1 MTLMPQTPK
10 PFQDFFR
17 VLARRDE
24 RLPYRMSFLLEDGG
38 LNMGLKPLLAAILAF
53 TNADNKRL
61 NNAVETLRTLDLEGV
76 CCVKFRICLCTW
88 ACVRENEQDAHLLL
102 RRRVAEL
109 SKAVQGWGTCDVT
122 EALTGEEDARL
133 SGQAAI
139 AGISVSEYM
148 RRLFFGGRPLVAKTD
163 GQTIRELRRLGGLL
177 KYNFEAVREKGGRN
191 ELAELSAT
199 LNAIRAVI
207 ERLSER

>member
-1 MTLMPQTPK
+1 MK
-10 PFQDFFR
+10 AKDKN
-17 VLARRDE
+17 LARFQCR
-24 RLPYRMSFLLEDGG
+24 R
-38 LNMGLKPLLAAILAF
+38 
-53 TNADNKRL
+53 
-61 NNAVETLRTLDLEGV
+61 TLR
-76 CCVKFRICLCTW
+76 
-88 ACVRENEQDAHLLL
+88 
-102 RRRVAEL
+102 
-109 SKAVQGWGTCDVT
+109 
-122 EALTGEEDARL
+122 LTGEEDARL

>member
-1 MTLMPQTPK
+1 MKAKDKT
-10 PFQDFFR
+10 
-17 VLARRDE
+17 LARFQCR
-24 RLPYRMSFLLEDGG
+24 
-38 LNMGLKPLLAAILAF
+38 
-53 TNADNKRL
+53 
-61 NNAVETLRTLDLEGV
+61 RTL
-76 CCVKFRICLCTW
+76 W
-88 ACVRENEQDAHLLL
+88 
-102 RRRVAEL
+102 
-109 SKAVQGWGTCDVT
+109 
-122 EALTGEEDARL
+122 LTGEEDARL

>member
-1 MTLMPQTPK
+1 MKAKDKT
-10 PFQDFFR
+10 
-17 VLARRDE
+17 LARFQCR
-24 RLPYRMSFLLEDGG
+24 R
-38 LNMGLKPLLAAILAF
+38 
-53 TNADNKRL
+53 
-61 NNAVETLRTLDLEGV
+61 TLR
-76 CCVKFRICLCTW
+76 
-88 ACVRENEQDAHLLL
+88 
-102 RRRVAEL
+102 
-109 SKAVQGWGTCDVT
+109 
-122 EALTGEEDARL
+122 LTGEEDARL

-163 GQTIRELRRLGGLL
+163 GETIRELRRLGGLL